1 MLADYRDIRSKLGTP
16 AWFDEH
22 GVPRYCEFRPTN
34 LANIYATEAVLF
46 LVGCQVCGKGFL
58 VAMSRCVSC
67 YKRPDREQRP
77 RLWRSAK
84 RGLRNAS
91 MSSVPQSVLQ
101 YWSRPQMGDW
111 RQDHRLEVRIR
122 LPWMDEDDDG
132 LVQRSTSA
140 ANSECAPPYDL
151 TDP

>member
-58 VAMSRCVSC
+58 VAMSGAFPAISDLIGNNALDYGDPPNVGC
-67 YKRPDREQRP
+67 
-77 RLWRSAK
+77 
-84 RGLRNAS
+84 GNAS